1 MSKSKKGKVIS
12 YTLRFA
18 VAGGAL
24 YLAFRKVDFSSVGGL
39 LMQLSIWALLAG
51 LAGWLAN
58 QVLFVSRWYYLLRV
72 QSIDIGFWPAFRL
85 HFLGIFYNN
94 CLPSAVGGDLL
105 RAWYVKNHTDKKI
118 EAVTSVFVDRFVG
131 IVAMILMGVISYWF
145 IPAEAT
151 DLKGPQNQPAEE
163 SLFAKLT
170 EYWWVFAVLIGIV
183 LLALLLTLAT
193 KKGRAIL
200 NRMLHRIFSLFFG
213 VIGNVRKSLMVYYR
227 NKLSLVFA
235 LLISFA
241 CQGVFVVGL
250 YFVGRGLGMETPA
263 KFYFVFFPIAWII
276 GAIPISVGGLGVWEG
291 FLVAS
296 FVAMGDNGDSAAALA
311 LFHRALW
318 LFGSL
323 PGVIIHMSGA
333 HLPKDFSIDEN
344 LPPS

>member
-24 YLAFRKVDFSSVGGL
+24 YLAFRNVDFSSVGGL

-51 LAGWLAN
+51 LAGWMAN

-72 QSIDIGFWPAFRL
+72 QSIDIGFWPAFKL

-105 RAWYVKNHTDKKI
+105 RAWYVTNHTDKKV
-118 EAVTSVFVDRFVG
+118 EAVTSVFVDRLVG
-131 IVAMILMGVISYWF
+131 ISAMILMGVISYWF

-151 DLKGPQNQPAEE
+151 DLKEPGNQPAEQ
-163 SLFAKLT
+163 SFLAKIT
-170 EYWWVFAVLIGIV
+170 EYWWVLAIIVGVLV
-183 LLALLLTLAT
+183 LALLVMLAT

-200 NRMLHRIFSLFFG
+200 RHALHLVYSRLLG
-213 VIGNVRKSLMVYYR
+213 VVGKVHKSLMVYYR
-227 NKLSLVFA
+227 NKLALVFA

-241 CQGVFVVGL
+241 CQGIFIVGL

-263 KFYFVFFPIAWII
+263 KYYFVFFPIAWII
-276 GAIPISVGGLGVWEG
+276 GAIPVSVGGIGVWEG
-291 FLVAS
+291 FLIAS
-296 FVAMGDNGDSAAALA
+296 FVAMGDKIEPVAALA